1 MSHFNSKCKALD
13 KVMKV
18 MQINQ
23 FFILLTY
30 SKLNLKLL
38 KIPQFAIYFQLNY
51 VKSK

>member
-1 MSHFNSKCKALD
+1 MSHFNSKCKVLD

-23 FFILLTY
+23 FFILSTY

-38 KIPQFAIYFQLNY
+38 EIHQFVIYFQLNC